1 MLIIVALGVWFCV
14 WAILRT
20 VNNAPL
26 QGPDTSKLDSISGIV
41 VPCPPDHGTH
51 CRCTW
56 R

>member
-14 WAILRT
+14 WAILRAT
-20 VNNAPL
+20 QSAPL
-26 QGPDTSKLDSISGIV
+26 TDADASNLDRWDGIV
-41 VPCPPDHGTH
+41 VPCPPDHGAH